1 MTKKDIMYELEKR
14 DDMIAIEVGVV
25 SEYVE
30 AGNSEMALFT
40 LNQILKML
48 ED

>member
-1 MTKKDIMYELEKR
+1 MTRKDFIYELEKR
-14 DDMIAIEVGVV
+14 DDRIAHEVGVV
-25 SEYVE
+25 IEYVE

-40 LNQILKML
+40 LSQILKML